1 MSRPLAACAILL
13 TAVIL
18 GGCER
23 IAPIRT
29 LPNWVQGVYVPMVKN
44 TSYWPGI
51 EEDLTRQ
58 VQESFLTDG
67 RVSVVPKNAADLIV
81 QVEVTDWRR
90 RTSGTTGDDVA
101 DRTEYTVTATV
112 KLFQPMSDEPMAT
125 LPPIIA
131 RGAFNTDARSID
143 YVPEPDR
150 AHEVLGSLA
159 WTIVQTTMTG
169 FPATMQ

>member
-1 MSRPLAACAILL
+1 MSRPLAVFAIVL
-13 TAVIL
+13 AAMFL

-51 EEDLTRQ
+51 EEDVTRQ
-58 VQESFLTDG
+58 IQESFLTDG
-67 RVSVVPKNAADLIV
+67 RVSVVPKGAADLIV
-81 QVEVTDWRR
+81 QVEITDWRT

-101 DRTEYTVTATV
+101 DRKEYTVTAVV
-112 KLFQPMSDEPMAT
+112 KLFEPMSDEPMAT
-125 LPPIIA
+125 LPPIIG
-131 RGAFNTDARSID
+131 RGNFNTDIRSID
-143 YVPEPDR
+143 FKPEPDR
-150 AHEVLGSLA
+150 VHEVLGNLA

-169 FPATMQ
+169 FPAAAQ